1 MTKPI
6 FIVKCSDVISRAEL
20 NSIAERL
27 ANQLLDYHVLV
38 ITPPNVED
46 IEFEV
51 LNVINA
57 TDIEIEE
64 LKEKVLEQ
72 IKSIKNEESI

>member
-1 MTKPI
+1 MAKPI
-6 FIVKCSDVISRAEL
+6 FIVKCPDVISRAEL

-27 ANQLLDYHVLV
+27 TNQLLDYHVLV
-38 ITPPNVED
+38 INPPNTED

-51 LNVINA
+51 LNAINA
-57 TDIEIEE
+57 TDIEIEQ

>member
-1 MTKPI
+1 MAKPI
-6 FIVKCSDVISRAEL
+6 FIVKSPDTISRAEL

-27 ANQLLDYHVLV
+27 VNQLSDYHVLV
-38 ITPPNVED
+38 INPPNTED

-51 LNVINA
+51 LNAINA